1 MNITE
6 EQSLQY
12 GEDKILRAKMTKTEI
27 NNLAISLQKAIRY
40 FLAISTSI
48 PPADTSKDCLNDIDA
63 VIIELKQL
71 SRCKTLLISDN

>member
-6 EQSLQY
+6 EQSLHY

-40 FLAISTSI
+40 FLAISTTI
-48 PPADTSKDCLNDIDA
+48 PHADTAKDCLNDIDA